1 MEIHEL
7 SRHLLDTENKF
18 DITEIY
24 DRSGYSPL
32 HFTAYKNNEKM
43 AEILCSFV
51 IITYKLMFEIRC
63 SENTKEILCLKT
75 IV

>member
-1 MEIHEL
+1 MERNEL
-7 SRHLLDTENKF
+7 KRHLVDTESKF
-18 DITEIY
+18 DVTEIY

-32 HFTAYKNNEKM
+32 HFAAYKNSYSM

-51 IITYKLMFEIRC
+51 FF
-63 SENTKEILCLKT
+63 